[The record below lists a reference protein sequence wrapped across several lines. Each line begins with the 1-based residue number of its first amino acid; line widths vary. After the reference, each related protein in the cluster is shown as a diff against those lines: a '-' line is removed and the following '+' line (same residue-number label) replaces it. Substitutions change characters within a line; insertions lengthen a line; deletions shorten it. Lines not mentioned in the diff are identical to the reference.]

1 MRKSILIVLAIL
13 CLNACGNTGQT
24 HKTECPKTLDEVE
37 FFYMEKGKNI
47 IHIDKNCSKGACVY
61 WDVDIES
68 LGSYEGYLCG
78 KCFPEEFI
86 REIRERNESK

>member
-1 MRKSILIVLAIL
+1 MLAIL

-24 HKTECPKTLDEVE
+24 HKTESPKTLDEVE
-37 FFYMEKGKNI
+37 FFYLERGKNI

-61 WDVDIES
+61 WDISEGDIK
-68 LGSYEGYLCG
+68 LYEDMFCA
-78 KCFPEEFI
+78 KCVPEEFI